1 MIRPVATTFRRKFQP
16 LDTLSRSSYNRLTL
30 RQRTNV
36 KTPKTTYIAT
46 RVDPATRALF
56 LKKVEKE
63 REHDASSI
71 LRALIRFYILKGL
84 PDVS

>member
-1 MIRPVATTFRRKFQP
+1 
-16 LDTLSRSSYNRLTL
+16 
-30 RQRTNV
+30 V